1 MYYWPIYHFY
11 VETRSLKK
19 FISVNK
25 LLFARHYHLV
35 RPGFSLTRFAQYYVR
50 PPKSSR
56 KNGIKVL
63 HNWKRSK
70 TETILM

>member
-35 RPGFSLTRFAQYYVR
+35 RPGSASLAVLCA
-50 PPKSSR
+50 PPPDGEREKC
-56 KNGIKVL
+56 KKVL
-63 HNWKRSK
+63 HN
-70 TETILM
+70 

>member
-35 RPGFSLTRFAQYYVR
+35 RPGSSLPQYYVR
-50 PPKSSR
+50 PPRKAARGASR
-56 KNGIKVL
+56 EKKKCFITENGA
-63 HNWKRSK
+63 KRR
-70 TETILM
+70 LF

>member
-25 LLFARHYHLV
+25 LLFARHYRLAARHFVPFAFALHV
-35 RPGFSLTRFAQYYVR
+35 RCGPLEKT
-50 PPKSSR
+50 
-56 KNGIKVL
+56 NEL
-63 HNWKRSK
+63 HN
-70 TETILM
+70 

>member
-25 LLFARHYHLV
+25 LLFARHYHLI
-35 RPGFSLTRFAQYYVR
+35 PSDLCAFAWPAVLCV
-50 PPKSSR
+50 PSK
-56 KNGIKVL
+56 KNITQPEQK
-63 HNWKRSK
+63 KK
-70 TETILM
+70 E